1 MPAVTSAR
9 ESRNATTAPS
19 TDSSPT
25 MGLRFPAA
33 CCVVFCLKALL
44 SHDSYC
50 SANQARDRLRS
61 RPRRNIVI
69 ANKTEPTPP
78 KTTPHVNSVIDHE
91 RS

>member
-9 ESRNATTAPS
+9 KSRNATTEPR
-19 TDSSPT
+19 TDNSPT
-25 MGLRFPAA
+25 MGRRFPAA

-44 SHDSYC
+44 SHASYC
-50 SANQARDRLRS
+50 SANHARGRLRS
-61 RPRRNIVI
+61 LPRRNVVIV
-69 ANKTEPTPP
+69 NRTEPTPP